1 MSKEKIEAC
10 VRESLAAYFKD
21 LDGVAPHNMY
31 SMVLACIER
40 PLLTAVMDKAGD
52 NQSKAAQ
59 WLGLNRNTLHKK
71 LLELGLLTEDK
82 K

>member
-10 VRESLAAYFKD
+10 IKESLEAYFKD
-21 LDGVAPHNMY
+21 LDGVAPHNLYGMML
-31 SMVLACIER
+31 SCFER
-40 PLLTAVMDKAGD
+40 PLLATVMEKASD

-71 LLELGLLTEDK
+71 LAEHGLLKND
-82 K
+82 

>member
-21 LDGVAPHNMY
+21 LDGVAPHNLYEM
-31 SMVLACIER
+31 MLTCFER
-40 PLLTAVMDKAGD
+40 PLFEAVMTQAGG

-59 WLGLNRNTLHKK
+59 WLGLNRNTLRKK
-71 LLELGLLTEDK
+71 LIDHAL
-82 K
+82 